1 MKKLCLI
8 VLLIAGA
15 LSLGPR
21 AGAQGKTLEVYYI
34 AHDHYE
40 TRLSDILDQ
49 VRRNTRYNPDRTVI
63 FYLANGNKPVRVLVS
78 PDDETEY
85 NSFRETLNSQ
95 TSHNVYPEVD
105 RYMLIDMLSE
115 GKYVPAKGLDSYRK
129 VVFNYFI
136 TAGFVAMDFCD
147 ALIGRLYWDM
157 EMDKIPRN
165 KIEINI
171 FHSPDDRIDEDRL
184 FGRKNL
190 IGNFPVLVDSF

>member
-1 MKKLCLI
+1 MKKF
-8 VLLIAGA
+8 LLLLLMLSGLLQSPGA
-15 LSLGPR
+15 RAQTRSLE
-21 AGAQGKTLEVYYI
+21 LYYI

-40 TRLSDILDQ
+40 TAISSILDQ
-49 VRRNTRYNPDRTVI
+49 VRRNTRYSPHRTVI
-63 FYLANGNKPVRVLVS
+63 FYLANGNLPVRVRVS

-85 NSFRETLNSQ
+85 EAFRDILNSQ

-105 RYMLIDMLSE
+105 RYMIMDMLSE
-115 GKYVPAKGLDSYRK
+115 GKYIPTKGFDEYDK

-136 TAGFVAMDFCD
+136 TPGFVAMDFCD

-157 EMDKIPRN
+157 ELSRIPRN
-165 KIEINI
+165 KLEINI
-171 FHSPDDRIDEDRL
+171 CHSPYDKIDEDRL